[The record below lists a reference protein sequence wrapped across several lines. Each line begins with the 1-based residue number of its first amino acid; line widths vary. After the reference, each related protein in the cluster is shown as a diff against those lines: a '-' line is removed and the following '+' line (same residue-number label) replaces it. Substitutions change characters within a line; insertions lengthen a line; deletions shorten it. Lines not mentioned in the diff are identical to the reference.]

1 MHRNVKHFL
10 PLGLLVVALVLAIV
24 FDLPRYARLDTLR
37 EHREALL
44 AFVGARPLAAPL
56 AFLGVY
62 AGWVALSIPGAFL
75 LTVVAGF
82 LFGTLLGGAVVVIAG
97 TLGATIIFLA
107 VRYAFA
113 DLLRA
118 YAGRWLGKLQA
129 GFNRNAFSYLLVL
142 RLAPVFPF
150 FAVNIAP
157 AFLDVRA
164 GTFIGA
170 TLIGIIPACFVYASV
185 GAGLGSI
192 LDAGGE
198 LDAGSVLTPE
208 VILALSA
215 LAALSLLPV
224 VLKRFRRD

>member
-1 MHRNVKHFL
+1 MRRHVQRFL
-10 PLGLLVVALVLAIV
+10 PLILLAAALALAIA
-24 FDLPRYARLDTLR
+24 FDLPRYARLDALR

-44 AFVGARPLAAPL
+44 AFVAAHPLAAPL
-56 AFLGVY
+56 VFLGVY

-82 LFGTLLGGAVVVIAG
+82 LFGTVQGGALVVIAG
-97 TLGATIIFLA
+97 TLGATVVFLA

-157 AFLDVRA
+157 AFLNVRA
-164 GTFIGA
+164 RTFIGA

-198 LDAGSVLTPE
+198 LDAGTVLTPE
-208 VILALSA
+208 VILALCA
-215 LAALSLLPV
+215 LAALSMLPV

>member
-1 MHRNVKHFL
+1 MRQRLKRFL
-10 PLGLLVVALVLAIV
+10 PLILLAVALALAIA
-24 FDLPRYARLDTLR
+24 FDLPRYARLDALR

-44 AFVGARPLAAPL
+44 DFVAANPLLAP
-56 AFLGVY
+56 AVFVAVY

-75 LTVVAGF
+75 LTVAAGF
-82 LFGTLLGGAVVVIAG
+82 LFGTVAGALLVVAGA
-97 TLGATIIFLA
+97 TLGATAIFLA
-107 VRYAFA
+107 VRYALA

-118 YAGRWLGKLQA
+118 YAGRWLDKLRA

-150 FAVNIAP
+150 FAVNITT
-157 AFLDVRA
+157 AFLGVRTR
-164 GTFIGA
+164 TFIAA
-170 TLIGIIPACFVYASV
+170 TFLGIVPACFVYASV

-208 VILALSA
+208 VMLSLSA